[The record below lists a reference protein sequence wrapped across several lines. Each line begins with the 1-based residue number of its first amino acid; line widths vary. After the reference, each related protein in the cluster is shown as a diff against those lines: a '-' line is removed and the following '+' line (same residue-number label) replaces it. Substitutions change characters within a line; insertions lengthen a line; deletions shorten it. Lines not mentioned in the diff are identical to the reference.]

1 MTFGLVDVDVAFG
14 SVRAL
19 HRVTMDV
26 PPGSVVAIVG
36 GDGAGKSTLLRCL
49 VGQVEPG
56 SGAVRRPARADVGYM
71 PSTSGTWRELSVD
84 ENVDFVAGAFGM
96 PADRLASRRA
106 DLLARAGLDDVGGR
120 LAGDLSGGMRHKL
133 GFVLAML
140 HAPALL
146 VLDEPS
152 TGVDPV
158 SRVELWRLVADAAA
172 AGTAVVMTTS
182 YVDEAERASSVLVLD
197 RGEVVASGTRDDI
210 VTNVPGRITAPT
222 TPRVRARAWRRRGGF
237 REWAP
242 DGARPGRGATSDGGP
257 GSGATSD
264 GGPGD
269 EEIEVDFEDAVIARL
284 LERRAARDPG
294 SPASPATP
302 PSPGRRAAPTPSAG
316 AGEVQ
321 LAARTV
327 TRRFGAFTAVD
338 AVTLDVGAGEVVGLL
353 GANGAGKTTLIR
365 MLLGLLAVSD
375 GSVSMFGARPSRL
388 LRRRLGYVPQ
398 GLGLYVDMTVQ
409 ENVEFSASAFGA
421 APDAV
426 ELPPGLGELRDR
438 LVGEIGL
445 GRQRQL
451 AFACALGHAPDLLV
465 LDEPTSGVDPIARAR
480 LWDRIH
486 ECAAGGMGVLVTT
499 HYMQEAEQCDRLVLM
514 ADGAVVAHGT
524 LGSIIG
530 DRAAVEVTTGDWA
543 DAFAVLTAA
552 GLGVMLAGRTVRV
565 AEARPDAVR
574 KILGSAGL
582 EAHVEVVPATLDEAM
597 VAVGRR

>member
-1 MTFGLVDVDVAFG
+1 VTFGVVDVDVDFG
-14 SVRAL
+14 PVRAL
-19 HRVTMDV
+19 HRVTLEV
-26 PPGSVVAIVG
+26 PSGSVVAVVG

-49 VGQVEPG
+49 VGQVAPASG
-56 SGAVRRPARADVGYM
+56 SVSRPARAGIGYM

-96 PADRLASRRA
+96 RAERLASRRA
-106 DLLARAGLDDVGGR
+106 DLLARAGLDHVGGR

-158 SRVELWRLVADAAA
+158 SRVELWRLVADAATT
-172 AGTAVVMTTS
+172 GTAVAMTTS
-182 YVDEAERASSVLVLD
+182 YLDEAERATSVLVLD
-197 RGEVVASGTRDDI
+197 RGEVVASGTREDI
-210 VTNVPGRITAPT
+210 VSHVPGRITAPD

-237 REWAP
+237 REWVPAA
-242 DGARPGRGATSDGGP
+242 DGTDGDHDHDDAADHHADHPG
-257 GSGATSD
+257 
-264 GGPGD
+264 GD
-269 EEIEVDFEDAVIARL
+269 HADPRVGHDVDVDFEDAVIARL
-284 LERRAARDPG
+284 LARRARSGSAAPAPG
-294 SPASPATP
+294 DT
-302 PSPGRRAAPTPSAG
+302 RRAPAARADGRGP
-316 AGEVQ
+316 Q
-321 LAARTV
+321 LAARAV
-327 TRRFGAFTAVD
+327 TRRFGTFTAVD
-338 AVTLDVGAGEVVGLL
+338 RATLDVGSGEIVGLL

-365 MLLGLLAVSD
+365 MLLGLLATTD
-375 GSVSMFGARPSRL
+375 GSVSMFGARPSRRS
-388 LRRRLGYVPQ
+388 RRRLGYVPQ
-398 GLGLYVDMTVQ
+398 GLGLYVDMTVE
-409 ENVEFSASAFGA
+409 ENVEFAVAAFGA
-421 APDAV
+421 DRDAV
-426 ELPPGLGELRDR
+426 ELPVGLGDVRDR

-451 AFACALGHAPDLLV
+451 AFACALGHAPEVLV

-514 ADGAVVAHGT
+514 ADGAVVAQGT
-524 LGSIIG
+524 LDSIIG
-530 DRAAVEVTTGDWA
+530 DRVAVEVTTESWA

-552 GLGVMLAGRTVRV
+552 DLRVMLAGRTVRV

-574 KILGSAGL
+574 ELLGTAGL